1 MDKKK
6 KQLTPEE
13 MKKLLKD
20 ASSRGFPPLKTPQRV
35 QTDYK
40 PKEKYSPLNVELE
53 GKTGRP
59 IAKSFGNNSISAGE
73 KIKQTFGS
81 KNNEPKPGERKLYQG
96 VSSNIGFN
104 YPLRN
109 KWEDERYGVNKKK
122 KK

>member
-20 ASSRGFPPLKTPQRV
+20 ASSMGFLPPLKTPQRV

-59 IAKSFGNNSISAGE
+59 VAKSFGYNSISALE
-73 KIKQTFGS
+73 KLKQT
-81 KNNEPKPGERKLYQG
+81 NEAAKPGERKLYRG
-96 VSSNIGFN
+96 EPSNDGFN

-109 KWEDERYGVNKKK
+109 KWEDESYGVNKKK
-122 KK
+122 KKK